1 MDSKNFI
8 FIGGTG
14 RSGTG
19 ILSEILESNGKIYRM
34 PFELRLQVDPDG
46 LMDLKYAL
54 TKNWDIYHANVALNR
69 FIKFYKKLATFSYNS
84 YHRFSIDRLTN
95 ENVIHEALT
104 DFLKNLGV
112 EKEKRLWTGNSPLVP
127 KLINKTPLSKEFR
140 SKFYPDFY
148 FSAGLKEEEFNNA
161 TRLLYSRLFD
171 EVFKEYD
178 FVADHTPYN
187 FLYFKDL
194 NEVFPNSKFIHT
206 YRNPLDIAT
215 SYNKMKWGSSD
226 LSRDVRT
233 IISLYNKWF
242 SLRNELTNFIEI
254 PMEGFINDP
263 DNQIETVCNYL
274 DISQN
279 SINLDSFSKDKANVG
294 RWKSKESILKNLPY
308 LDELIEI
315 ANKLDY
321 KV

>member
-1 MDSKNFI
+1 MDSKQFI

-19 ILSEILESNGKIYRM
+19 ILSEILGSSSKIYRM

-69 FIKFYKKLATFSYNS
+69 FIMFYDKLATFSYNS
-84 YHRFSIDRLTN
+84 YHRFSFDRLTN
-95 ENVIHEALT
+95 EKVIREALV

-112 EKEKRLWTGNSPLVP
+112 EKEKRLWTGNSPLLP
-127 KLINKTPLSKEFR
+127 KLINKTSLSKEFR

-148 FSAGLKEEEFNNA
+148 FSAGLQEKEFNEA
-161 TRLLYSRLFD
+161 ARLLYSELFK
-171 EVFKEYD
+171 EVFKDHDY
-178 FVADHTPYN
+178 VADHTPYN
-187 FLYFKDL
+187 FLYFKEL
-194 NEVFPNSKFIHT
+194 NEIYSDAKFIHT

-233 IISLYNKWF
+233 IISLYKKWF
-242 SLRNELTNFIEI
+242 SLKNELINFIEI
-254 PMEGFINDP
+254 PMEGFIKHP
-263 DNQIETVCNYL
+263 EKQIETVCNYL

-279 SINLDSFSKDKANVG
+279 SINLDSFSKDKANVD
-294 RWKSKESILKNLPY
+294 RWKGKKDALENLPY
-308 LDELIEI
+308 LNEMFEI
-315 ANKLDY
+315 ASDLGY